1 MYLSD
6 LTLLN
11 YRNYADLELDLPK
24 GQILLYG
31 DNAQGK
37 SNLIEAIYLLSI
49 AKSYKASNERE
60 TLQLKQGKSSD
71 KGHVIGV
78 FQNESDKFRV
88 MIDMQLVTSAND
100 INKQI
105 LRKDITLNGS
115 QVSASALL
123 GNINA
128 GLFTVDDIELIVG
141 SPSIRRKFLDILI
154 CRIDKIYLRAL
165 QKYQRVLFQRNH
177 LLRLIRDRK
186 ASVSELEFWNDSLIY
201 EGSYI
206 TMKRKLIVD
215 ELTSVV
221 TPIYQKLTNTGENI
235 SLNYEPGLSTEEFAF
250 DVLQSSF
257 KSTLHDALDREI
269 SQGVSQY
276 GPQRDEVKI
285 FLDGMDSSVFASR
298 GQSRTL
304 ALALKLSEG
313 NILHNETSQ
322 SPIILLD
329 DVFSELDDSRRNLIL
344 DHVSLNEQVFISSNN
359 KDVLRNRTVQNFTP
373 LLVNNGSVS
382 LVI

>member
-11 YRNYADLELDLPK
+11 YRNYSDLEIDLPK
-24 GQILLYG
+24 GLILLHG

-49 AKSYKASNERE
+49 AKSYKAGNERE
-60 TLQLKQGKSSD
+60 TLQLKHGKSSD

-78 FQNESDKFRV
+78 FHNESDKFRV
-88 MIDMQLVTSAND
+88 MIDMQLVSSPND
-100 INKQI
+100 VNRQI

-115 QVSASALL
+115 PVSASALL

-128 GLFTVDDIELIVG
+128 VLFTVDDIELIVG
-141 SPSIRRKFLDILI
+141 SPSTRRRFLDILI

-206 TMKRKLIVD
+206 TMTRKLIVN

-221 TPIYQKLTNTGENI
+221 APIYQKLTNTGENI
-235 SLNYEPGLSTEEFAF
+235 SLNYEPGLLTETFAF
-250 DVLQSSF
+250 DDLQSRF
-257 KSTLHDALDREI
+257 KATLDDALDREI

-276 GPQRDEVKI
+276 GPQRDEMKI

-313 NILHNETSQ
+313 NILHKETNQ

-344 DHVSLNEQVFISSNN
+344 DHVSSNEQVFISSND
-359 KDVLRNRTVQNFTP
+359 KDVLGNRTVQDFTP
-373 LLVNNGSVS
+373 LLVNSGSVS
-382 LVI
+382 R

>member
-1 MYLSD
+1 M
-6 LTLLN
+6 TLLN
-11 YRNYADLELDLPK
+11 YRNYSDLEINLPK
-24 GQILLYG
+24 GLILLHG

-37 SNLIEAIYLLSI
+37 SNFIEAIYLLSI
-49 AKSYKASNERE
+49 AKSYKAGNERE
-60 TLQLKQGKSSD
+60 TLQLKQGVSSD
-71 KGHVIGV
+71 KAHVVGV

-88 MIDMQLVTSAND
+88 MIDMKLVASDNG

-128 GLFTVDDIELIVG
+128 VLFTVDDIELIVG

-154 CRIDKIYLRAL
+154 CRLDKIYLRAL

-177 LLRLIRDRK
+177 LLRLIRDGK
-186 ASVSELEFWNDSLIY
+186 ASIAELEFWNDSLIY

-215 ELTSVV
+215 ELTAVV
-221 TPIYQKLTNTGENI
+221 KPIYQKLTNTGENI
-235 SLNYEPGLSTEEFAF
+235 SLRYEPGLSTDEFAF
-250 DVLQSSF
+250 DDLQSRF
-257 KSTLHDALDREI
+257 KATLYDALDREI
-269 SQGVSQY
+269 SQGGSQY

-285 FLDGMDSSVFASR
+285 FLDDMDSSVFASR

-304 ALALKLSEG
+304 SLSLKLSEG
-313 NILHNETSQ
+313 NILHKETNQ

-359 KDVLRNRTVQNFTP
+359 KDVLENRAVQSFTP
-373 LLVNNGSVS
+373 LFVKNGSV
-382 LVI
+382 IR

>member
-24 GQILLYG
+24 GLILLYG

-49 AKSYKASNERE
+49 AKSYKAGNERD
-60 TLQLKQGKSSD
+60 TLLLKQGKSSD
-71 KGHVIGV
+71 KGHVVGV
-78 FQNESDKFRV
+78 FHNESDKFRV
-88 MIDMQLVTSAND
+88 MVDMQLVASTND
-100 INKQI
+100 VNRQV
-105 LRKDITLNGS
+105 LRKDITLNGT

-128 GLFTVDDIELIVG
+128 VLFTVDDIELIVG

-221 TPIYQKLTNTGENI
+221 TPIYQQLTNTGENI
-235 SLNYEPGLSTEEFAF
+235 SLSYEPGLLTEEFAF
-250 DVLQSSF
+250 DDLQSSF
-257 KSTLHDALDREI
+257 RATLYDALDREI

-304 ALALKLSEG
+304 ALSLKLSEG
-313 NILHNETSQ
+313 NILHKETNQ
-322 SPIILLD
+322 SPIMLLD

-344 DHVSLNEQVFISSNN
+344 DHVSLNEQVFISSND
-359 KDVLRNRTVQNFTP
+359 KDVLGNRTVQHFTP

-382 LVI
+382 R

>member
-11 YRNYADLELDLPK
+11 YRNYSDLEINLPK
-24 GQILLYG
+24 GLILLHG

-37 SNLIEAIYLLSI
+37 SNFIEAIYLLSI
-49 AKSYKASNERE
+49 AKSYKAGNERE
-60 TLQLKQGKSSD
+60 TLQLKQGVLSD
-71 KGHVIGV
+71 KAHVVGV

-88 MIDMQLVTSAND
+88 MIDMKLVASDNG

-128 GLFTVDDIELIVG
+128 VLFTVDDIELIVG

-154 CRIDKIYLRAL
+154 CRLDKIYLRAL

-177 LLRLIRDRK
+177 LLRLIRDGK
-186 ASVSELEFWNDSLIY
+186 ASIAELEFWNDSLIY

-215 ELTSVV
+215 ELTAVV
-221 TPIYQKLTNTGENI
+221 KPIYQKLTNTGENI
-235 SLNYEPGLSTEEFAF
+235 SLRYEPGLSTDEFAF
-250 DVLQSSF
+250 DDLQSRF
-257 KSTLHDALDREI
+257 KATLYDALDREI
-269 SQGVSQY
+269 SQGGSQY

-285 FLDGMDSSVFASR
+285 FLDDMDSSVFASR

-304 ALALKLSEG
+304 SLSLKLSEG
-313 NILHNETSQ
+313 NILHKETNQ

-359 KDVLRNRTVQNFTP
+359 KDVLENRAVQSFTP
-373 LLVNNGSVS
+373 LFVKNGSV
-382 LVI
+382 IR

>member
-1 MYLSD
+1 MHLSD

-11 YRNYADLELDLPK
+11 YRNFADLELDLPK
-24 GQILLYG
+24 GLILLYG

-49 AKSYKASNERE
+49 AKSYKAGNERE

-78 FQNESDKFRV
+78 FHNESDKFRV
-88 MIDMQLVTSAND
+88 MVDMQLVGSTND
-100 INKQI
+100 VNRQV
-105 LRKDITLNGS
+105 LRKDITLNGT

-128 GLFTVDDIELIVG
+128 VLFTVDDIELIVG
-141 SPSIRRKFLDILI
+141 SPSTRRKFLDILI

-235 SLNYEPGLSTEEFAF
+235 SLSYEPGLLTAEFAF
-250 DVLQSSF
+250 DDLQSRF
-257 KSTLHDALDREI
+257 RATLYDALDREI

-304 ALALKLSEG
+304 ALSLKLSEG
-313 NILHNETSQ
+313 NILHKETSQ

-344 DHVSLNEQVFISSNN
+344 DHVSLNEQVFVSSND
-359 KDVLRNRTVQNFTP
+359 KDVLGNRTLQHCTP
-373 LLVNNGSVS
+373 LLVNNGLVS
-382 LVI
+382 R

>member
-11 YRNYADLELDLPK
+11 YRNYSDLEIDLPK
-24 GQILLYG
+24 GLILLHG

-49 AKSYKASNERE
+49 AKSYKAGNERE
-60 TLQLKQGKSSD
+60 TLQLKHGKSSD

-78 FQNESDKFRV
+78 FHNESDKFRV
-88 MIDMQLVTSAND
+88 MIDMRLVSSPND
-100 INKQI
+100 VNRQI

-115 QVSASALL
+115 PVSASTLL

-128 GLFTVDDIELIVG
+128 VLFTVDDIELIVG
-141 SPSIRRKFLDILI
+141 SPSIRRRFLDILI
-154 CRIDKIYLRAL
+154 CRIDKVYLRAL

-206 TMKRKLIVD
+206 IMKRKLIVN

-235 SLNYEPGLSTEEFAF
+235 SLNYEPGLLTETFAF
-250 DVLQSSF
+250 DDLQSRF
-257 KSTLHDALDREI
+257 KSTLDDALDREI

-276 GPQRDEVKI
+276 GPQRDEMKI

-313 NILHNETSQ
+313 NILHKETNQ

-329 DVFSELDDSRRNLIL
+329 DVFSELDDFRRNLIL
-344 DHVSLNEQVFISSNN
+344 DHVSSNEQVFISSND
-359 KDVLRNRTVQNFTP
+359 KDVLGNRTVQDFTP
-373 LLVNNGSVS
+373 LLVNSGSVS
-382 LVI
+382 R

>member
-128 GLFTVDDIELIVG
+128 VLFTVDDIELIVG

-250 DVLQSSF
+250 DVLQSNF

>member
-11 YRNYADLELDLPK
+11 YRNYSDLEIDLPK
-24 GQILLYG
+24 GLILLHG

-49 AKSYKASNERE
+49 AKSYKAGNERE
-60 TLQLKQGKSSD
+60 TLQLKHGKSSD

-78 FQNESDKFRV
+78 FHNESDKFRV
-88 MIDMQLVTSAND
+88 MIDMQLVSSPND
-100 INKQI
+100 VNRQI

-115 QVSASALL
+115 PVSASALL

-128 GLFTVDDIELIVG
+128 VLFTVDDIELIVG
-141 SPSIRRKFLDILI
+141 SPSIRRRFLDILI

-206 TMKRKLIVD
+206 TMKRKLIVN

-221 TPIYQKLTNTGENI
+221 TLIYQKLTNTGENI
-235 SLNYEPGLSTEEFAF
+235 SLNYEPGLLTETFAF
-250 DVLQSSF
+250 DDLQSRF
-257 KSTLHDALDREI
+257 KATLDDALDREI

-276 GPQRDEVKI
+276 GPQRDEMKI

-313 NILHNETSQ
+313 NILHKETNQ

-329 DVFSELDDSRRNLIL
+329 DVFSELDDFRRNLIL
-344 DHVSLNEQVFISSNN
+344 DHVSSNEQVFISSND
-359 KDVLRNRTVQNFTP
+359 KDVLGNRTVQDFTP
-373 LLVNNGSVS
+373 LLVNSGSVS
-382 LVI
+382 R

>member
-11 YRNYADLELDLPK
+11 YRNYSDLEIDLPK
-24 GQILLYG
+24 GLILLHG

-49 AKSYKASNERE
+49 AKSYKAGNERE
-60 TLQLKQGKSSD
+60 TLQLKHGKSSD

-78 FQNESDKFRV
+78 FHNESDKFRV
-88 MIDMQLVTSAND
+88 MIDMRLVSSPND
-100 INKQI
+100 VNRQI

-115 QVSASALL
+115 PVSASTLL

-128 GLFTVDDIELIVG
+128 VLFTVDDIELIVG
-141 SPSIRRKFLDILI
+141 SPSIRRRFLDILI
-154 CRIDKIYLRAL
+154 CRIDKVYLRAL

-206 TMKRKLIVD
+206 IMKRKLIVN

-221 TPIYQKLTNTGENI
+221 TPTYQKLTNTGENI
-235 SLNYEPGLSTEEFAF
+235 SLNYEPGLLTETFAF
-250 DVLQSSF
+250 DDLQSRF
-257 KSTLHDALDREI
+257 KSTLDDALDREI

-276 GPQRDEVKI
+276 GPQRDEMKI

-313 NILHNETSQ
+313 SILHKETNQ

-329 DVFSELDDSRRNLIL
+329 DVFSELDDFRRNLIL
-344 DHVSLNEQVFISSNN
+344 DHVSSNEQVFISSND
-359 KDVLRNRTVQNFTP
+359 KDVLGNRTVQDFTP
-373 LLVNNGSVS
+373 LLVNSGSVS
-382 LVI
+382 R

>member
-1 MYLSD
+1 VYLSD

-11 YRNYADLELDLPK
+11 YRNYSDLEIDLPK
-24 GQILLYG
+24 GLILLHG

-49 AKSYKASNERE
+49 AKSYKAGNERE
-60 TLQLKQGKSSD
+60 TLQLKHGKSSD

-78 FQNESDKFRV
+78 FHNESDKFRV
-88 MIDMQLVTSAND
+88 MIDMQLVSSPND
-100 INKQI
+100 VNRQI

-115 QVSASALL
+115 PVSASALL

-128 GLFTVDDIELIVG
+128 VLFTVDDIELIVG
-141 SPSIRRKFLDILI
+141 SPSIRRRFLDILI

-206 TMKRKLIVD
+206 TMKRKLIVN

-221 TPIYQKLTNTGENI
+221 TLIYQKLTNTGENI
-235 SLNYEPGLSTEEFAF
+235 SLNYEPGLLTETFAF
-250 DVLQSSF
+250 DDLQSRF
-257 KSTLHDALDREI
+257 KATLDDALDREI

-276 GPQRDEVKI
+276 GPQRDEMKI

-313 NILHNETSQ
+313 NILHKETNQ

-329 DVFSELDDSRRNLIL
+329 DVFSELDDFRRNLIL
-344 DHVSLNEQVFISSNN
+344 DHVSSNEQVFISSND
-359 KDVLRNRTVQNFTP
+359 KDVLGNRTVQDFTP
-373 LLVNNGSVS
+373 LLVNSGSVS
-382 LVI
+382 R

>member
-128 GLFTVDDIELIVG
+128 VLFTVDDIELIVG

>member
-11 YRNYADLELDLPK
+11 YRNYSDLEIDLPK
-24 GQILLYG
+24 GLILLHG

-49 AKSYKASNERE
+49 AKSYKAGNERE
-60 TLQLKQGKSSD
+60 TLQLKHGKSSD

-78 FQNESDKFRV
+78 FHNESDKFRV
-88 MIDMQLVTSAND
+88 MIDMRLVSSPND
-100 INKQI
+100 VNRQI

-115 QVSASALL
+115 PVSASTLL

-128 GLFTVDDIELIVG
+128 VLFTVDDIELIVG
-141 SPSIRRKFLDILI
+141 SPSIRRRFLDILI
-154 CRIDKIYLRAL
+154 CRIDKVYLRAL

-206 TMKRKLIVD
+206 IMKRKLIVN

-235 SLNYEPGLSTEEFAF
+235 SLNYEPGLLTETFAF
-250 DVLQSSF
+250 DDLQS
-257 KSTLHDALDREI
+257 R
-269 SQGVSQY
+269 
-276 GPQRDEVKI
+276 
-285 FLDGMDSSVFASR
+285 
-298 GQSRTL
+298 
-304 ALALKLSEG
+304 
-313 NILHNETSQ
+313 
-322 SPIILLD
+322 
-329 DVFSELDDSRRNLIL
+329 
-344 DHVSLNEQVFISSNN
+344 
-359 KDVLRNRTVQNFTP
+359 
-373 LLVNNGSVS
+373 
-382 LVI
+382 

>member
-11 YRNYADLELDLPK
+11 YRNYSDLEIDLPK
-24 GQILLYG
+24 GLILLHG

-49 AKSYKASNERE
+49 AKSYKAGNERE
-60 TLQLKQGKSSD
+60 TLQLKHGKSSD

-78 FQNESDKFRV
+78 FHNESDKFRV
-88 MIDMQLVTSAND
+88 MIDMRLVSSPND
-100 INKQI
+100 VNRQI

-115 QVSASALL
+115 PVSASTLL

-128 GLFTVDDIELIVG
+128 VLFTVDDIELIVG
-141 SPSIRRKFLDILI
+141 SPSIRRRFLDILI
-154 CRIDKIYLRAL
+154 CRIDKVYLRAL

-206 TMKRKLIVD
+206 TMKRKLIVN

-235 SLNYEPGLSTEEFAF
+235 SLNYEPGLLTETFAF
-250 DVLQSSF
+250 DDLQSRF
-257 KSTLHDALDREI
+257 KATLDDALDREI

-276 GPQRDEVKI
+276 GPQRDEMKI

-313 NILHNETSQ
+313 NILHKETNQ

-329 DVFSELDDSRRNLIL
+329 DVFSELDDFRRNLIL
-344 DHVSLNEQVFISSNN
+344 DHVSSNEQVFISSND
-359 KDVLRNRTVQNFTP
+359 KDVLGNRTVQEFTP
-373 LLVNNGSVS
+373 LLVNSGSVS
-382 LVI
+382 R

>member
-1 MYLSD
+1 M
-6 LTLLN
+6 TLLN
-11 YRNYADLELDLPK
+11 YRNYSDLEINLPK
-24 GQILLYG
+24 GLILLHG

-37 SNLIEAIYLLSI
+37 SNFIEAIYLLSI
-49 AKSYKASNERE
+49 AKSYKAGNERE
-60 TLQLKQGKSSD
+60 TLQLKQGVLSD
-71 KGHVIGV
+71 KAHVVGV

-88 MIDMQLVTSAND
+88 MIDMKLVASDNG

-128 GLFTVDDIELIVG
+128 VLFTVDDIELIVG

-154 CRIDKIYLRAL
+154 CRLDKIYLRAL

-177 LLRLIRDRK
+177 LLRLIRDGK
-186 ASVSELEFWNDSLIY
+186 ASIAELEFWNDSLIY

-215 ELTSVV
+215 ELTAVV
-221 TPIYQKLTNTGENI
+221 KPIYQKLTNTGENI
-235 SLNYEPGLSTEEFAF
+235 SLRYEPGLSTDEFAF
-250 DVLQSSF
+250 DDLQSRF
-257 KSTLHDALDREI
+257 KATLYDALDREI
-269 SQGVSQY
+269 SQGGSQY

-285 FLDGMDSSVFASR
+285 FLDDMDSSVFASR

-304 ALALKLSEG
+304 SLSLKLSEG
-313 NILHNETSQ
+313 NILHKETNQ

-359 KDVLRNRTVQNFTP
+359 KDVLENRAVQSFTP
-373 LLVNNGSVS
+373 LFVKNGSV
-382 LVI
+382 IR

>member
-115 QVSASALL
+115 PVSASALL

-128 GLFTVDDIELIVG
+128 VLFTVDDIELIVG

-382 LVI
+382 RVI

>member
-1 MYLSD
+1 MHLSD

-11 YRNYADLELDLPK
+11 YRNFADLELDLPK
-24 GQILLYG
+24 GLILLYG

-49 AKSYKASNERE
+49 AKSYKAGNERE

-78 FQNESDKFRV
+78 FHNESGKFRV
-88 MIDMQLVTSAND
+88 MVDMQLVGSTND
-100 INKQI
+100 VNRQV
-105 LRKDITLNGS
+105 LRKDITLNGT

-128 GLFTVDDIELIVG
+128 VLFTVDDIELIVG
-141 SPSIRRKFLDILI
+141 SPSTRRKFLDILI

-235 SLNYEPGLSTEEFAF
+235 SLSYEPGLLTAEFAF
-250 DVLQSSF
+250 DDLQSRF
-257 KSTLHDALDREI
+257 RATLYDALDREI

-304 ALALKLSEG
+304 ALSLKLSEG
-313 NILHNETSQ
+313 NILHKETSQ

-344 DHVSLNEQVFISSNN
+344 DHVSLNEQVFVSSND
-359 KDVLRNRTVQNFTP
+359 KDVLGNRTVQHCTP
-373 LLVNNGSVS
+373 LLVNNGLVS
-382 LVI
+382 R

>member
-11 YRNYADLELDLPK
+11 YRNYSDLEIDLPK
-24 GQILLYG
+24 GLILLHG

-49 AKSYKASNERE
+49 AKSYKAGNERE
-60 TLQLKQGKSSD
+60 TLQLKHGKSSD

-78 FQNESDKFRV
+78 FHNESDKFRV
-88 MIDMQLVTSAND
+88 MIDMQLVSSPND
-100 INKQI
+100 VNRQI

-115 QVSASALL
+115 PVSASALL

-128 GLFTVDDIELIVG
+128 VLFTVDDIELIVG
-141 SPSIRRKFLDILI
+141 SPSIRRRFLDILI

-206 TMKRKLIVD
+206 TMTRKLIVN

-235 SLNYEPGLSTEEFAF
+235 SLNYEPGLLTETFAF
-250 DVLQSSF
+250 DDLQSRF
-257 KSTLHDALDREI
+257 KATLDDALDREI

-276 GPQRDEVKI
+276 GPQRDEMKI

-313 NILHNETSQ
+313 NILHKETNQ

-329 DVFSELDDSRRNLIL
+329 DVFSELDDFRRNLIL
-344 DHVSLNEQVFISSNN
+344 DHVSSNEQVFISSND
-359 KDVLRNRTVQNFTP
+359 KDVLGNRTVQDFTP
-373 LLVNNGSVS
+373 LLVNSGSVS
-382 LVI
+382 R

>member
-78 FQNESDKFRV
+78 FQNESVKFRV

-128 GLFTVDDIELIVG
+128 VLFTVDDIELIVG

>member
-128 GLFTVDDIELIVG
+128 VLFTVDDIELIVG
-141 SPSIRRKFLDILI
+141 APSIRRKFLDILI

-186 ASVSELEFWNDSLIY
+186 ASVSELEFW
-201 EGSYI
+201 
-206 TMKRKLIVD
+206 KL
-215 ELTSVV
+215 
-221 TPIYQKLTNTGENI
+221 
-235 SLNYEPGLSTEEFAF
+235 
-250 DVLQSSF
+250 F
-257 KSTLHDALDREI
+257 KETHA
-269 SQGVSQY
+269 QN
-276 GPQRDEVKI
+276 
-285 FLDGMDSSVFASR
+285 SSVWR
-298 GQSRTL
+298 GQVLKTRVL
-304 ALALKLSEG
+304 AA
-313 NILHNETSQ
+313 
-322 SPIILLD
+322 
-329 DVFSELDDSRRNLIL
+329 F
-344 DHVSLNEQVFISSNN
+344 
-359 KDVLRNRTVQNFTP
+359 
-373 LLVNNGSVS
+373 
-382 LVI
+382 

>member
-1 MYLSD
+1 

-11 YRNYADLELDLPK
+11 YRNYSDLEINLPK
-24 GQILLYG
+24 GLILLHG

-37 SNLIEAIYLLSI
+37 SNFIEAIYLLSI
-49 AKSYKASNERE
+49 AKSYKAGNERE
-60 TLQLKQGKSSD
+60 TLQLKQGVLSD
-71 KGHVIGV
+71 KAHVVGV

-88 MIDMQLVTSAND
+88 MIDMKLVASDNG

-128 GLFTVDDIELIVG
+128 VLFTVDDIELIVG

-154 CRIDKIYLRAL
+154 CRLDKIYLRAL

-177 LLRLIRDRK
+177 LLRLIRDGK
-186 ASVSELEFWNDSLIY
+186 ASIAELEFWNDSLIY

-215 ELTSVV
+215 ELTAVV
-221 TPIYQKLTNTGENI
+221 KPIYQKLTNTGENI
-235 SLNYEPGLSTEEFAF
+235 SLRYEPGLSTDEFAF
-250 DVLQSSF
+250 DDLQSRF
-257 KSTLHDALDREI
+257 KATLYDALDREI
-269 SQGVSQY
+269 SQGGSQY

-285 FLDGMDSSVFASR
+285 FLDDMDSSVFASR

-304 ALALKLSEG
+304 SLSLKLSEG
-313 NILHNETSQ
+313 NILHKETNQ

-359 KDVLRNRTVQNFTP
+359 KDVLENRAVQSFTP
-373 LLVNNGSVS
+373 LFVKNGSV
-382 LVI
+382 IR

>member
-1 MYLSD
+1 MRRAYS
-6 LTLLN
+6 
-11 YRNYADLELDLPK
+11 P
-24 GQILLYG
+24 
-31 DNAQGK
+31 
-37 SNLIEAIYLLSI
+37 
-49 AKSYKASNERE
+49 
-60 TLQLKQGKSSD
+60 
-71 KGHVIGV
+71 
-78 FQNESDKFRV
+78 
-88 MIDMQLVTSAND
+88 ND
-100 INKQI
+100 VNRQI

-115 QVSASALL
+115 PVSASALL

-128 GLFTVDDIELIVG
+128 VLFTVDDIELIVG
-141 SPSIRRKFLDILI
+141 SPSTRRRFLDILI

-206 TMKRKLIVD
+206 TMTRKLIVN

-221 TPIYQKLTNTGENI
+221 APIYQKLTNTGENI
-235 SLNYEPGLSTEEFAF
+235 SLNYEPGLLTETFAF
-250 DVLQSSF
+250 DDLQSRF
-257 KSTLHDALDREI
+257 KATLDDALDREI

-276 GPQRDEVKI
+276 GPQRDEMKI

-313 NILHNETSQ
+313 NILHKETNQ

-329 DVFSELDDSRRNLIL
+329 DVFSELDDCRRN
-344 DHVSLNEQVFISSNN
+344 ISF
-359 KDVLRNRTVQNFTP
+359 V
-373 LLVNNGSVS
+373 GE
-382 LVI
+382 

>member
-128 GLFTVDDIELIVG
+128 VLFTVDDIELIVG

-186 ASVSELEFWNDSLIY
+186 ASVSELEFWNDSLIC

-313 NILHNETSQ
+313 NLLHNETSQ
-322 SPIILLD
+322 SPIILLH